1 MDSSVGAPGC
11 PSVKGSPSGDGPA
24 EKRAGGG
31 SLSDLRG
38 AAQLAASATV
48 GTTRLVEA
56 VHARILSPFRLRA
69 ARDPDRTGGLSG
81 WIYRAIRGITR
92 VVGWSTTGALQVAG
106 HATRVAPSREMTTP
120 AASASDAASSD
131 AAASDVGGRAAV
143 RRDRLVSVLNG
154 VLGDHLHDTSNP
166 LARSFSLRDAAGH
179 PLHARTSFGSPGAPK
194 KTTSEEAALEE
205 KAASGGVLV
214 VFVHGLCLSDR
225 AWAPTSGRPGHVS
238 AIAAATGGRPVF
250 ARYNTGRPIRAN
262 GRLFSRH
269 LAALV
274 RRGDSSPRIVLVAHS
289 MGGLVVRSAFHHA
302 RQTSAAW
309 PALVSDTVYLGT
321 PHEGAPL
328 ERAGAWVEAQL
339 RRGAL
344 TAPFTALTSL
354 RSRGIQDLRHGAA
367 SGRGTARMGFASA
380 PTTGRVLY
388 AGATRSADP
397 TLASAVGDGLVPLDS
412 ALRASDPSPSATRQ
426 VFPNLGHLELLRA
439 PAVTADVCAWL
450 SATDVSV

>member
-1 MDSSVGAPGC
+1 MDAPANASVP
-11 PSVKGSPSGDGPA
+11 PSGSGPA
-24 EKRAGGG
+24 GKRAGSG

-38 AAQLAASATV
+38 AAQLAVRATL

-69 ARDPDRTGGLSG
+69 VRDPDRTGGLSG

-92 VVGWSTTGALQVAG
+92 VVGWSATGALQIAG
-106 HATRVAPSREMTTP
+106 HAARLASPRETKAPT
-120 AASASDAASSD
+120 ASDAAS
-131 AAASDVGGRAAV
+131 SDVGGRAAV

-154 VLGDHLHDTSNP
+154 VLGDHLHDTGNP
-166 LARSFSLRDAAGH
+166 LARSFSLRDAASH
-179 PLHARTSFGSPGAPK
+179 PLHARTPSGSPSAPEK
-194 KTTSEEAALEE
+194 ATLEKATLEE
-205 KAASGGVLV
+205 EAASGGVLV

-225 AWAPTSGRPGHVS
+225 AWAPTACRPGHVS

-250 ARYNTGRPIRAN
+250 ARYNTGRSIRAN

-269 LAALV
+269 LASLV
-274 RRGDSSPRIVLVAHS
+274 RRGDSSLRIVLVAHS

-302 RQTSAAW
+302 RETSAAW
-309 PALVSDTVYLGT
+309 PARVADTVYLGT

-354 RSRGIQDLRHGAA
+354 RSRGIQDLRDGATA
-367 SGRGTARMGFASA
+367 GRGAARMGFAVTPATS
-380 PTTGRVLY
+380 RVLY
-388 AGATRSADP
+388 AGATLSANP
-397 TLASAVGDGLVPLDS
+397 TRASGVGDGLVPLDS
-412 ALRASDPSPSATRQ
+412 ALRASDASLSATRK
-426 VFPNLGHLELLRA
+426 VFPKLGHLDLLDA

-450 SATDVSV
+450 SATDTSV

>member
-1 MDSSVGAPGC
+1 MDSSAGAPRC
-11 PSVKGSPSGDGPA
+11 PSVDRSPSGDGPA
-24 EKRAGGG
+24 GKRAGSG
-31 SLSDLRG
+31 SLSDLHG
-38 AAQLAASATV
+38 AAQLAVRATL

-120 AASASDAASSD
+120 AASAPDAAS
-131 AAASDVGGRAAV
+131 SDVGGRAAV

-154 VLGDHLHDTSNP
+154 VLGDHLHDTGNP

-179 PLHARTSFGSPGAPK
+179 PLHARTPSGSPSAPEK
-194 KTTSEEAALEE
+194 AAVEKATLEE
-205 KAASGGVLV
+205 EAASGGVLV

-225 AWAPTSGRPGHVS
+225 AWAPTAGRPGHVS

-250 ARYNTGRPIRAN
+250 ARYNTGRSIRGN
-262 GRLFSRH
+262 GRLFARQ
-269 LAALV
+269 LASLV
-274 RRGDSSPRIVLVAHS
+274 ARRDLPPRIVLVAHS
-289 MGGLVVRSAFHHA
+289 MGGLVVRHA
-302 RQTSAAW
+302 LRYACETEACW
-309 PALVSDTVYLGT
+309 PDLVSETVYLGT

-339 RRGAL
+339 RRTAW

-354 RSRGIQDLRHGAA
+354 RSQGIQDLRHGMA
-367 SGRGTARMGFASA
+367 SSSDSSNPGIA
-380 PTTGRVLY
+380 PCPAPGRVLY
-388 AGATRSADP
+388 AGATLSP
-397 TLASAVGDGLVPLDS
+397 GASPASRAGDGLVPVDS
-412 ALRASDPSPSATRQ
+412 ALCGSDTSPSATRR
-426 VFPNLGHLELLRA
+426 VFRNLGHFDLLRD
-439 PAVTADVCAWL
+439 PAVTREVCTWL
-450 SATDVSV
+450 TASGDSF